1 VRVERLQRQC
11 DFVFARMV
19 AAGTE
24 FLLQRDE
31 TNQVSCR
38 FEGIGYTVSIGI
50 LKEAADV
57 I

>member
-1 VRVERLQRQC
+1 MRVERLQRLC

-31 TNQVSCR
+31 TNQGSCR
-38 FEGIGYTVSIGI
+38 IDRTVSIRT
-50 LKEAADV
+50 LQEAADV
-57 I
+57 M

>member
-1 VRVERLQRQC
+1 VRVERLQRLC

-31 TNQVSCR
+31 TKRGSCR
-38 FEGIGYTVSIGI
+38 VGYAASIRTMQ
-50 LKEAADV
+50 EAADV
-57 I
+57 M